1 MALLKLQPQQEAE
14 ARLVNITDAR
24 GRPARFD
31 GVPTWESS
39 APGTVDLRP
48 AADGLSCLIGSL
60 DAEGAATV
68 TVTGDARQGEEI
80 VPITGVLSVVVAA
93 GDVAVFEIAAGE
105 ARDRAAPVPP
115 AA

>member
-14 ARLVNITDAR
+14 ARLVNIVDAR

-39 APGTVDLRP
+39 VPGTVDLRP

-68 TVTGDARQGEEI
+68 TVTGDARQGEEV

-105 ARDRAAPVPP
+105 ARDRAAPTPP